1 MGRVVNI
8 RTGRK
13 GGDTSRYVRKM
24 QQQFEMGYGAWEY
37 RRSRAIEEGK
47 KTMRVKLDD
56 VVRDLQGEP
65 IRKPGIPLSTWPVE
79 RLAKYHEKVDT
90 TLEEYKKLAAEA
102 HVMVNA
108 KDAASMATI
117 KFLCIESLCAVA
129 AGENPGAE
137 EKFKVYCLARKI
149 SECTEPEIDL
159 TVTEVAD
166 IKARAGKLFQ
176 PPVMGPLWMALE
188 AAAEKKEA

>member
-1 MGRVVNI
+1 
-8 RTGRK
+8 
-13 GGDTSRYVRKM
+13 
-24 QQQFEMGYGAWEY
+24 MGYLHWDFK
-37 RRSRAIEEGK
+37 RSRAIQEGK
-47 KTMRVKLDD
+47 QTMKVQLDE

-102 HVMVNA
+102 HAMVNA

-117 KFLCIESLCAVA
+117 RFLCVESLCAVA

-149 SECTEPEIDL
+149 SEADKDIDL
-159 TVTEVAD
+159 TISEVAD

-176 PPVMGPLWMALE
+176 PSVMGPLWLALE
-188 AAAEKKEA
+188 AAAEVTKLKAVDAEPLETPDEEAKPKKGKK